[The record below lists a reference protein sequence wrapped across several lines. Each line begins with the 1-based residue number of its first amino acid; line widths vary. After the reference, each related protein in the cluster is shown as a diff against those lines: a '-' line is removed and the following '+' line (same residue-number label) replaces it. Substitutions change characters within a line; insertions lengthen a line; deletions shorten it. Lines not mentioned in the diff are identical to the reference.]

1 MSMKEKFQAMLDS
14 GRDSALL
21 RFSLGELCFKA
32 DELDD
37 AITHLAEAVRQDTEY
52 SAAWKLYGR
61 ALLDNGQPE
70 QALSALDQ
78 GIAVAENR
86 GDNQAAREMQVFRK
100 RAAKTQG

>member
-1 MSMKEKFQAMLDS
+1 MKEKFQAMLDA

-32 DELDD
+32 GELDD
-37 AITHLAEAVRQDTEY
+37 ATVHLAEAVHQDPQY

-61 ALLDNGQPE
+61 ALVDQQQFE
-70 QALSALDQ
+70 QAVAVLDQ
-78 GIAVAENR
+78 GIAVAEAR

-100 RAAKTQG
+100 RAAKQLAG